1 MQELW
6 GIIKCLWIHSYRVKK
21 SQNWLIADIVKSTY
35 RCTKL
40 CMVYNGQTS
49 TFNFTFSESLSLS
62 LTTRGNSLKL
72 LQQHCHYDVR
82 KYNFANRIIP
92 MWSSLPNSVVTA
104 NMINTFKYS
113 LDKFWQH
120 QAVLYNYQ
128 FNITSTGNC
137 SILDD

>member
-1 MQELW
+1 
-6 GIIKCLWIHSYRVKK
+6 
-21 SQNWLIADIVKSTY
+21 
-35 RCTKL
+35 
-40 CMVYNGQTS
+40 
-49 TFNFTFSESLSLS
+49 
-62 LTTRGNSLKL
+62 
-72 LQQHCHYDVR
+72 
-82 KYNFANRIIP
+82 